1 MNLQINI
8 RIDLTTILSDY
19 IDGLIA

>member
-1 MNLQINI
+1 MSLQINI